1 MAYSIQRAVSD
12 GTMTFLLIS
21 IEYFDREDITV
32 YFDGVPNAYPWK
44 WVGPTTQRI
53 ISFTPAVPN
62 GVVVSVHRTTD
73 ISQPRHIFSL
83 GAQFT
88 TQSMDED
95 LRQVLQIAQ
104 EAKEGGWG
112 ESTSELREDL
122 ALPSG
127 GTIVGHAP
135 ATGGNTSVSTELLA
149 HEAQLEALSTPTGSS
164 GVGFI
169 QLGTGAV
176 TRTVQAKNREFVSAK
191 DFGAIA
197 DGVTDDRAALLLA
210 MSQCVALGKTLYVPD
225 GIYACSNWLPL
236 PSGLKMVFAP
246 GAVWK
251 LTGATTLGGFVC
263 GGYDIAM
270 KPVKFE
276 DVDIFGI
283 NLDCNNLIG
292 ENGFNAINANGVRLH
307 SPKVK
312 NAVFSAIN
320 QGGKAF
326 QFEGALADGVHV
338 HSPYIENCTIG
349 INSHADPAYGTEVAR
364 HISYYGVVMKNVDV
378 PFNIDGQFADPENG
392 VPTNMSTFVYG
403 ANLFNCGKLTY
414 PGATAVGSGIIC
426 GDRGYG
432 LKISGLRVVNTTAY
446 GAIGGLVRGT
456 MFNVEISDV
465 KVEAPALTAI
475 FNFEPVGYGLPSSGA
490 HPCTVNAA
498 DVTVLANLD
507 YVVKGHTNGKVGN
520 CLFDRI
526 AINSTTASLTGLC
539 DSQATFNGL
548 GFLNLID
555 VNSAFNRTGIQSLLR
570 LYLDGNSVSSCKPDY
585 AEGAW
590 TPTDASGAGLAFT
603 LPDSCRYVRQ
613 GRLVT
618 AFACIVY
625 PATAN
630 GANATIGGLPF
641 VSASFSV
648 NAGSG
653 DIGYS
658 SETTAARVYVLG
670 GTSTALV
677 TTTAGAPIQNAA
689 MSGDIVYLTLTYL
702 AA

>member
-1 MAYSIQRAVSD
+1 
-12 GTMTFLLIS
+12 MT
-21 IEYFDREDITV
+21 
-32 YFDGVPNAYPWK
+32 
-44 WVGPTTQRI
+44 
-53 ISFTPAVPN
+53 
-62 GVVVSVHRTTD
+62 
-73 ISQPRHIFSL
+73 
-83 GAQFT
+83 
-88 TQSMDED
+88 
-95 LRQVLQIAQ
+95 
-104 EAKEGGWG
+104 
-112 ESTSELREDL
+112 
-122 ALPSG
+122 
-127 GTIVGHAP
+127 TIVTRAGKGSALTHTEMDANITNLNNDKVETSILANYSTTVETDASIAAALAVHINDDTDAHVSSAIGYHP
-135 ATGGNTSVSTELLA
+135 A
-149 HEAQLEALSTPTGSS
+149 
-164 GVGFI
+164 
-169 QLGTGAV
+169 GTGAV
-176 TRTVQAKNREFVSAK
+176 VTDVQTELRQWMSAK
-191 DFGAIA
+191 AFAKGDNA
-197 DGVTDDRAALLLA
+197 TDDRINLITA
-210 MSQCVALGKTLYVPD
+210 MTQAVALGKTLYVPD
-225 GIYACSNWLPL
+225 GTYLSSDWIPL

-246 GAVWK
+246 GAIWK
-251 LTGATTLGGFVC
+251 LTANTSLGGFVC
-263 GGYDIAM
+263 GGYDINMNQVA
-270 KPVKFE
+270 FE

-283 NLDCNNLIG
+283 NLDCNNLVG
-292 ENGFNAINANGVRLH
+292 ENGFNAINANGVRLY

-312 NAVFSAIN
+312 NTVFSAVN

-364 HISYYGVVMKNVDV
+364 HISYYSVVMKNVDV

-403 ANLFNCGKLTY
+403 ASLFNCGKLTY
-414 PGATAVGSGIIC
+414 AGATAAGAGIVC

-490 HPCTVNAA
+490 HPCTVNAT

-507 YVVKGHTNGKVGN
+507 YVVKGHTSGKVGN

-526 AINSTTASLTGLC
+526 AINSTTASLIGIC
-539 DSQATFNGL
+539 DSPATFNGL

-570 LYLDGNSVSSCKPDY
+570 LYVNGNSVSLCQPDY
-585 AEGAW
+585 AEGGW
-590 TPTDASGAGLAFT
+590 TPVDASGAGLSFD

-618 AFACIVY
+618 AFARIVY

-630 GANATIGGLPF
+630 TANATIGGLPF
-641 VSASFSV
+641 TAASFSG

-653 DIGYS
+653 NIGYS
-658 SETTAARVYVLG
+658 TETTVARAYVIG
-670 GTSTALV
+670 STTTALLS
-677 TTTAGAPIQNAA
+677 TTAGAPVQNVA
-689 MSGDIVYLTLTYL
+689 MSGDTLYIVFTYL